1 MCDSLQSDQKIKVW
15 ELKIFDSWIIF
26 GSLNGL
32 ISSLECELE
41 DIYEPEDI
49 TISPV
54 WMYQHEY
61 EKLPEFDG
69 H

>member
-1 MCDSLQSDQKIKVW
+1 MAKEKIKVW
-15 ELKIFDSWIIF
+15 KLEIFDSWIIF
-26 GSLNGL
+26 GSLNDL

-41 DIYEPEDI
+41 DISEPEDI
-49 TISPV
+49 VISPV
-54 WMYQHEY
+54 FMTQDEY